1 MLTKA
6 NAIEDEGQGDI
17 FKRRIQIPGIKIQH
31 CIPATI
37 FWTAP
42 SCVQVKSSH
51 LLHLLLLARC
61 AFSFEKF
68 PVLVSDKFG
77 FCLAS

>member
-1 MLTKA
+1 VLTKA
-6 NAIEDEGQGDI
+6 NAIEDAGQGDI

-42 SCVQVKSSH
+42 SCLKVKLSH
-51 LLHLLLLARC
+51 LLKSLA
-61 AFSFEKF
+61 AIWVHF
-68 PVLVSDKFG
+68 
-77 FCLAS
+77 

>member
-6 NAIEDEGQGDI
+6 NAIEDEVQGGV

-31 CIPATI
+31 YIPATI

-42 SCVQVKSSH
+42 SCAKVKSSH
-51 LLHLLLLARC
+51 LLQSVA
-61 AFSFEKF
+61 
-68 PVLVSDKFG
+68 
-77 FCLAS
+77 ASQVHF